1 MLKKF
6 LLLALTPV
14 LALANHYPPGRE
26 VPVPFPPDTSPAV
39 RHFLSDIACGADQC
53 LVAWTAV
60 NDAERFGY
68 DIRGARISKS
78 GQLLDST
85 SFKIASASYQN
96 TTPPQVIALKSDYV
110 VFYAGMLYARVSR
123 EGIVTG
129 RDLKTSISNGVASVN
144 EAVAVGG
151 SVLMY
156 SVENHGPLVPYVTL
170 FDENLNVV
178 REVKID
184 GQPTD
189 VAATGNGFV
198 VASTTVDGLKVTH
211 VSTDGAIVGTS
222 ALPVWNAAGVIAA
235 SADGVLV
242 AWRRPPT
249 NDGPATT
256 EFATITNDGAQHFGV
271 LDKSISQS
279 SSLDVAST
287 GSGYL
292 VLWSRPSSGFY
303 TDQLYARRISSAGQV
318 LDATPVVV
326 TTRSPFQIQAKC
338 AAVDGRYLAVWS
350 DWRFGSG
357 HDHIF
362 AATVPVNGD
371 ISPDFLVSRLFI
383 SQSNAVLAT
392 TGTVV
397 AAAWR
402 EAAGS
407 GAGAVMFTRARQD
420 GTLLDDTPV
429 RFSEVGG
436 NPALTSHADKFVV
449 AWREWGIVRVAIIDA
464 GGRITPAG
472 YISAPGIG
480 HVSIAAGKDDI
491 IVLCDDHNAIYAAHV
506 QYDGTVVDPNARALG
521 SGADPKIAFDGEH
534 YWIVYRAG
542 SAIEARRLSSDGGFL
557 DAVPFTLADVA
568 DATHDQL
575 AIACGD
581 RACAALWRSVRGDQY
596 MIEGAMLTTGG
607 AVAGIVAAR
616 ATDVAQPA
624 ITWNGDAYLLTW
636 SAREIGETNFDIQ
649 AALLSATGNL
659 LGNTTSIT
667 ETDSDER
674 SPAVSTAGSTRVFA
688 YSRTSTEAGDRLILR
703 FDDDAPRRRS
713 VRH

>member
-1 MLKKF
+1 
-6 LLLALTPV
+6 
-14 LALANHYPPGRE
+14 
-26 VPVPFPPDTSPAV
+26 V

-68 DIRGARISKS
+68 DIRAARISKS
-78 GQLLDST
+78 GQLLDMT
-85 SFKIASASYQN
+85 SIKIASASYLN
-96 TTPPQVIALKSDYV
+96 TTPPQVVALKSDYV
-110 VFYAGMLYARVSR
+110 VFYSGILYARVSR

-129 RDLKTSISNGVASVN
+129 HDLKTSISNGMASVN

-170 FDENLNVV
+170 LDENLNVL

-189 VAATGNGFV
+189 VAAAGNGFV
-198 VASTTVDGLKVTH
+198 VASTSVDGLKVTR
-211 VSTDGAIVGTS
+211 VSTDGAIVSTS
-222 ALPVWNAAGVIAA
+222 VVPVWNTAAVIAA
-235 SADGVLV
+235 AADGVLL

-256 EFATITNDGAQHFGV
+256 EFATITNDGAQHVGI
-271 LDKSISQS
+271 LDRSISQS

-292 VLWSRPSSGFY
+292 VLWSRPSSGYY
-303 TDQLYARRISSAGQV
+303 TDQLYARRISSNGQI
-318 LDATPVVV
+318 LDPSPVVV

-338 AAVDGRYLAVWS
+338 AALDGRYLAVWS

-362 AATVPVNGD
+362 AATVPVNGE
-371 ISPDFLVSRLFI
+371 IGPDFLVSRLFI

-407 GAGAVMFTRARQD
+407 GAGAIMFTRARQD
-420 GTLLDDTPV
+420 GTLLDATPV

-436 NPALTSHADKFVV
+436 NPALTSHADRFII

-464 GGRITPAG
+464 GGQITRAG
-472 YISAPGIG
+472 YVSAPGIG
-480 HVSIAAGKDDI
+480 DVSIAAGKDDM
-491 IVLCDDHNAIYAAHV
+491 IVLCDDNNAIYAAHLR
-506 QYDGTVVDPNARALG
+506 YDGTVVDPNAHTLG
-521 SGADPKIAFDGEH
+521 SGADPKIAFNGEH
-534 YWIVYRAG
+534 YWVVYRSG
-542 SAIEARRLSSDGGFL
+542 DGIEARRISSDGSFL
-557 DAVPFTLADVA
+557 DTVPFTMTGAA
-568 DATHDQL
+568 DATQDQL
-575 AIACGD
+575 TIACGT
-581 RACAALWRSVRGDQY
+581 RACAALWRSVRGDQHA
-596 MIEGAMLTTGG
+596 IEGAMLTTGG
-607 AVAGIVAAR
+607 AVPGIVAAR

-624 ITWNGDAYLLTW
+624 IAWNGDAYLLTW
-636 SAREIGETNFDIQ
+636 SAQEIGEANFDIQ
-649 AALLSATGNL
+649 AAQLSASGNL
-659 LGNTTSIT
+659 VGSPTSIT
-667 ETDSDER
+667 ETDNDER
-674 SPAVSTAGSTRVFA
+674 SPAVSTAGSTRVYA